1 MTKLM
6 KRRILYM
13 IAATLLVACEERKPV
28 DKQEPEAISL
38 EEYYDSEKYV
48 EFTVVSRNLEVDNT
62 YSTQTRWVLS
72 YDSKGLLVRLDGP
85 ETTIYEYAEKY
96 RKESIYFDY
105 DGTRTLYRVKE
116 YKYLDAEGKMC
127 TEEKETF
134 PGKPSRDIRY
144 ERDWNNGR
152 LMEDRTYEKASTGLD
167 YLSTRNTYTYV
178 DNGLETIQTT
188 ERTKYYYDGT
198 AYSNGSSSTL
208 ITYRDEKRKKILRT
222 VSGNNVYNRAEHTYK
237 YNDDNLLVAEDYF
250 SQGKLLIITRF
261 SYSGNTKTKYIALV
275 DSSDGSRVSQEST
288 IVYTYKEKA
297 PEYEFLSDNSTDKF
311 IQ

>member
-1 MTKLM
+1 M

-48 EFTVVSRNLEVDNT
+48 EVTRVFRSLEVDNT
-62 YSTQTRWVLS
+62 YSPQTSKWVYS
-72 YDSKGLLVRLDGP
+72 YDSQGLLVRLDGYG
-85 ETTIYEYAEKY
+85 TTIYEYAEKY
-96 RKESIYFDY
+96 RKESLYFDY
-105 DGTRTLYRVKE
+105 DGARTLYQVKE
-116 YKYLDAEGKMC
+116 YKFLDAEGKMC
-127 TEEKETF
+127 AEEKETF
-134 PGKPSRDIRY
+134 PEKPSWDIRY

-152 LMEDRTYEKASTGLD
+152 LMEDRTYEKTTTGLE

-178 DNGLETIQTT
+178 DNGLETNKTT
-188 ERTKYYYDGT
+188 ESTKYRYDGT

-222 VSGNNVYNRAEHTYK
+222 VSGNNVFNRAEHTYK

-250 SQGKLLIITRF
+250 SQGKLLTFTRF
-261 SYSGNTKTKYIALV
+261 SYSGNTKTKYIAIV